1 MAIGEP
7 QPHSMRHDSAEKG
20 TGRYAVESLTGHL
33 LVAMPTLSDPNFD
46 RTVVFLLA
54 HEADGALGVVLN
66 RPTDALVGD
75 VLPGWETL
83 VREPAVLFEGG
94 PVGTDSAICVARA
107 RAGVAGF
114 VGFSRVMG
122 QIGTVDLSRDPA
134 RVGQRLERVRVY
146 HGYAGWGAGQLERE
160 IEEGSWFVF
169 EALPSDPFLI
179 QPEDLW
185 PLVLRR
191 QGGMTSAVANYPADI
206 HLN

>member
-1 MAIGEP
+1 M
-7 QPHSMRHDSAEKG
+7 
-20 TGRYAVESLTGHL
+20 ESLTGHL
-33 LVAMPTLSDPNFD
+33 LVALPTLNDPNFE
-46 RTVVFLLA
+46 RTVVFVLA

-66 RPTDALVGD
+66 RPTEAPVGD
-75 VLPGWETL
+75 VLPGWESL
-83 VREPAVLFEGG
+83 LREPGVLFEGG

-134 RVGQRLERVRVY
+134 RVGQRLECVRVY
-146 HGYAGWGAGQLERE
+146 HGYAGWAAGQLEQE
-160 IEEGSWFVF
+160 IAEGSWFVF
-169 EALPSDPFLI
+169 EALPSDPFRT

-191 QGGMTSAVANYPADI
+191 QGGLTSALANYPPNPT
-206 HLN
+206 LN